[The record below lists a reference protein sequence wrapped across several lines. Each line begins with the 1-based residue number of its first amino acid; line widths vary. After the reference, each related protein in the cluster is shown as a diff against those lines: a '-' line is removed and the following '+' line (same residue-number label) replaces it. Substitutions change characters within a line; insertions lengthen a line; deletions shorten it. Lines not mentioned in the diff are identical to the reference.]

1 MKTLEE
7 SFLVLILVA
16 IVVTLTGSVLSG
28 ITVRVQ
34 MTGEREVLVVYP
46 ALIAIIGGVGAIIG
60 STATTKLAVGL
71 LDASL
76 SDIRNH
82 MSEILS
88 TWSASIVI
96 FALVSF
102 LSLSLYGKFSFPLF
116 VKFTFV
122 LLITN
127 VTAAIAI
134 VFVSFATAI
143 LTFQRG
149 LDPDNFVIPVESVL
163 ADGMTSISLLMALF
177 LMG

>member
-1 MKTLEE
+1 
-7 SFLVLILVA
+7 
-16 IVVTLTGSVLSG
+16 
-28 ITVRVQ
+28 
-34 MTGEREVLVVYP
+34 
-46 ALIAIIGGVGAIIG
+46 
-60 STATTKLAVGL
+60 
-71 LDASL
+71 
-76 SDIRNH
+76 
-82 MSEILS
+82 
-88 TWSASIVI
+88 
-96 FALVSF
+96 
-102 LSLSLYGKFSFPLF
+102 
-116 VKFTFV
+116 V